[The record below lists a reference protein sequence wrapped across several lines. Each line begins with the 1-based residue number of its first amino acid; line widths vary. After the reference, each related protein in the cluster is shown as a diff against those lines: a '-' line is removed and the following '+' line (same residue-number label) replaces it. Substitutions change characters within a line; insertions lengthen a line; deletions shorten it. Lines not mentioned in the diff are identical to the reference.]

1 MKIKQ
6 LFFLGFLA
14 MGTQF
19 CYAQDDITGKEKLA
33 RFEFKPAADANPLVI
48 LKSDQR
54 TMEVDPKDNEV
65 FDMKSIDPKW
75 VKSVTVLKA
84 EIARNT
90 YGDRGSNGVLIV
102 QLVDNYIFTKAIYKK
117 IGPKN

>member
-6 LFFLGFLA
+6 LFLSVILA

-19 CYAQDDITGKEKLA
+19 CFAQADAPGKEA
-33 RFEFKPAADANPLVI
+33 PVRFEFKPAPDANPLVI
-48 LKSDQR
+48 LKSDNR
-54 TMEVDPKDNEV
+54 TMEIDPKENEV
-65 FDMKSIDPKW
+65 FDMESIDKKWIKSI
-75 VKSVTVLKA
+75 SVLKG
-84 EIARNT
+84 EIAKNT
-90 YGDRGSNGVLIV
+90 YGERASNGVLIV

>member
-6 LFFLGFLA
+6 LLLIVILA
-14 MGTQF
+14 LGTQF
-19 CYAQDDITGKEKLA
+19 CFAQADPASKERLA
-33 RFEFKPAADANPLVI
+33 RFEFRPATHANPLVI

-54 TMEVDPKDNEV
+54 MMEVAPKENEV
-65 FDMKSIDPKW
+65 FDMESIDKKW
-75 VKSVTVLKA
+75 VKSIRVLNGQEAK
-84 EIARNT
+84 NT

-102 QLVDNYIFTKAIYKK
+102 QLVDNYIFTKPIYKK